1 VTSASE
7 FFCLIFDSLT
17 DAESYC
23 QKAVSQTRSLK
34 CEIFDSAGRV
44 NPPVAVLVNPEFVH
58 KLDTEASA
66 RRLVRWGFVAIAI
79 SLPLFWYAWRNNAGV
94 VWWPVFLG
102 INSVFA
108 GLRLIQWG
116 HGLKEEPKIR
126 EIVIPPKNSVI
137 PNAAESRQRSGGVEE
152 PAFSPDAATKAWGAI
167 TTDIRQ
173 IVTNVFAPF
182 FFASI
187 GLRTN
192 FAANF
197 SLGVTLT
204 LIAVACLGK
213 ILGASW
219 GARLGGMDARSSWA
233 VGLAMNARGAMEIIL
248 GVLALRAGLIGERRC
263 LAKTAARFAM
273 RRG

>member
-1 VTSASE
+1 MTSASE

-23 QKAVSQTRSLK
+23 QRAVSQTRNLK

-44 NPPVAVLVNPEFVH
+44 NPPVAVLVNTEFAH

-116 HGLKEEPKIR
+116 HGLKEELIY
-126 EIVIPPKNSVI
+126 
-137 PNAAESRQRSGGVEE
+137 RQKE
-152 PAFSPDAATKAWGAI
+152 A
-167 TTDIRQ
+167 
-173 IVTNVFAPF
+173 
-182 FFASI
+182 
-187 GLRTN
+187 
-192 FAANF
+192 
-197 SLGVTLT
+197 
-204 LIAVACLGK
+204 
-213 ILGASW
+213 
-219 GARLGGMDARSSWA
+219 
-233 VGLAMNARGAMEIIL
+233 
-248 GVLALRAGLIGERRC
+248 ALRLQQNATPQGS
-263 LAKTAARFAM
+263 K
-273 RRG
+273 

>member
-1 VTSASE
+1 MQQVLLLDRTRVPPNWTDLIRPGQYAVFLSDIESSAPVSSDGFPVNSASE

-23 QKAVSQTRSLK
+23 QRAVSQTRSLK

-44 NPPVAVLVNPEFVH
+44 NPPVAVLVNPEFAH

-116 HGLKEEPKIR
+116 HGLKEELR
-126 EIVIPPKNSVI
+126 Y
-137 PNAAESRQRSGGVEE
+137 RQKE
-152 PAFSPDAATKAWGAI
+152 A
-167 TTDIRQ
+167 
-173 IVTNVFAPF
+173 
-182 FFASI
+182 
-187 GLRTN
+187 
-192 FAANF
+192 
-197 SLGVTLT
+197 
-204 LIAVACLGK
+204 
-213 ILGASW
+213 
-219 GARLGGMDARSSWA
+219 
-233 VGLAMNARGAMEIIL
+233 
-248 GVLALRAGLIGERRC
+248 ALRLQQNATPQGG
-263 LAKTAARFAM
+263 K
-273 RRG
+273 

>member
-1 VTSASE
+1 MQQVLLLDRTRVPRNWTDLIRPGQYAVFLSDIESSAPVSSDGFPVNSASE

-23 QKAVSQTRSLK
+23 QRAVSQTRSLK

-44 NPPVAVLVNPEFVH
+44 NPPVAVLVTPEFAH

-116 HGLKEEPKIR
+116 HGLKEELIY
-126 EIVIPPKNSVI
+126 
-137 PNAAESRQRSGGVEE
+137 RQKE
-152 PAFSPDAATKAWGAI
+152 A
-167 TTDIRQ
+167 
-173 IVTNVFAPF
+173 
-182 FFASI
+182 
-187 GLRTN
+187 
-192 FAANF
+192 
-197 SLGVTLT
+197 
-204 LIAVACLGK
+204 
-213 ILGASW
+213 
-219 GARLGGMDARSSWA
+219 
-233 VGLAMNARGAMEIIL
+233 
-248 GVLALRAGLIGERRC
+248 ALRLQQNATPQGS
-263 LAKTAARFAM
+263 K
-273 RRG
+273 